1 MPIYKLLDTGT
12 VDSTTVGTAVTACG
26 RMARNNEAL
35 IQSEVVGDSA
45 DIKIEGRMTDGSSWT
60 EIDTT
65 SHADGANNSIR
76 VALFPQMRA
85 TAENLGG
92 EITKGLVNLYTI

>member
-12 VDSTTVGTAVTACG
+12 VDATTVGTAVTACG

-35 IQSEVVGDSA
+35 VQSEVAGDSA
-45 DIKIEGRMTDGSSWT
+45 DIKLEGRMTVNSAWT

-65 SHADGANNSIR
+65 SYAEDTNGSIR

-85 TAENLGG
+85 TVENLGG
-92 EITKGLVNLYTI
+92 EITSALVNLYTI